1 MDSAT
6 AIMVCIL
13 LGFLPML
20 FFAWIIYWVD
30 RYEKEPKI
38 LLGVVFLWGAVVAA
52 GVAFFINT
60 LLGVGIYMFTGS
72 EAIAELTTGSLIAPI
87 IEECLKGFAVVIVFL
102 VFRREFDSIL
112 DGIVYAAV
120 AALGFAATENAYYI
134 YAYGYTEQGLSGIL
148 VMTFIR
154 VGLVGWQHPFY
165 TSFTGIGLAVA
176 RLNRSSAVKFIAP
189 LAGLSIGITAHALH
203 NTIASF
209 LSGLGGLAASTLLDW
224 TGWFFM
230 FLFIIWALYREQRWI
245 VTHLKEE
252 VERGTLTTH
261 QYRTACSAWAQ
272 SFTRLSALFSG
283 RYRLTNRFYQLTAE
297 LAYKK
302 QQHAQFGEEKGNTVI
317 IENLRKELTQLS
329 TRLAA

>member
-120 AALGFAATENAYYI
+120 AALGFAATENAY
-134 YAYGYTEQGLSGIL
+134 
-148 VMTFIR
+148 
-154 VGLVGWQHPFY
+154 
-165 TSFTGIGLAVA
+165 
-176 RLNRSSAVKFIAP
+176 
-189 LAGLSIGITAHALH
+189 
-203 NTIASF
+203 
-209 LSGLGGLAASTLLDW
+209 
-224 TGWFFM
+224 
-230 FLFIIWALYREQRWI
+230 
-245 VTHLKEE
+245 
-252 VERGTLTTH
+252 
-261 QYRTACSAWAQ
+261 
-272 SFTRLSALFSG
+272 
-283 RYRLTNRFYQLTAE
+283 
-297 LAYKK
+297 
-302 QQHAQFGEEKGNTVI
+302 
-317 IENLRKELTQLS
+317 
-329 TRLAA
+329 